1 MNGKRILNID
11 KAQRGETV
19 WLQCCWDDCEK
30 HAVSLHKARFHDHN
44 RGVRCEAEEAKHPIY
59 TFCSE
64 RHRQL
69 FLHSHISNGNL
80 PTGSRGM
87 LI

>member
-1 MNGKRILNID
+1 VIAKRILNID
-11 KAQRGETV
+11 KAQRGETA
-19 WLQCCWDDCEK
+19 WLLCCWADCEK
-30 HAVSLHKARFHDHN
+30 HAVDLHKTMHHDHA
-44 RGVRCEAEEAKHPIY
+44 RGIPCHDLLAKHPVY

-69 FLHSHISNGNL
+69 FLNSHRSNGNL